1 MNDHR
6 PAGPGASP
14 KRRTPQQR
22 KERFVKERPPD
33 PTRVDAPWR
42 LFLAIPAPEP
52 VRERIARHV
61 ERLAP
66 RNWPVRWT
74 DPAQAHLTLHFIGE
88 VEAARA
94 ELLRIALPGIV
105 SRHPAFALTTGKVGL
120 FPNDRKPRVIWLG
133 LEGEIAPLQGLHRD
147 IGAMLARYEFPLEER
162 ALTPHLTIGRL
173 RDQPAAAAVMEVSTT
188 IRGWQPG
195 EPLRFPVDEVVL
207 YRSHLTK
214 DGARYEEISR
224 GRLAPPAQ
232 AQATT
237 EAPE

>member
-6 PAGPGASP
+6 PAGPGAPP

-52 VRERIARHV
+52 VRDRIAHHV
-61 ERLAP
+61 ERLAT
-66 RNWPVRWT
+66 RDWPVRWT
-74 DPAQAHLTLHFIGE
+74 DPAQTHLTLHFIGE

-94 ELLRIALPGIV
+94 ELLRIALPGLAA
-105 SRHPAFALTTGKVGL
+105 RHTAFALTTGKVGL

-133 LEGEIAPLQGLHRD
+133 LDGDPAPLQALHRD
-147 IGAMLARYEFPLEER
+147 LGALLARYEFPLEER
-162 ALTPHLTIGRL
+162 PLAPHLTIGRL
-173 RDQPAAAAVMEVSTT
+173 RDQPPAAAVMEVSTT

-195 EPLRFPVDEVVL
+195 EPLPFPVDEVVL
-207 YRSHLTK
+207 YRSHLSK
-214 DGARYEEISR
+214 DGARYEPIAR
-224 GRLAPPAQ
+224 GRLAAVPATPVP
-232 AQATT
+232 A
-237 EAPE
+237 EASA